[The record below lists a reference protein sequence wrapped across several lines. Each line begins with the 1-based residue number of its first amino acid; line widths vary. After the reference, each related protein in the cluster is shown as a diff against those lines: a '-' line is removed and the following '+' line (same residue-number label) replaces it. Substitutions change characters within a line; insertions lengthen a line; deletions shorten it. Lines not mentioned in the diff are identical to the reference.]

1 MGDIDAVFGLGTM
14 ILHLINQLMSRV
26 SMARNPLSGALDS
39 VGGLR
44 YGLDVAVLCRQR
56 LMHFLRRQM
65 QLIGQFT
72 QWTRRVHHSTEN
84 GTNPSGSHF

>member
-44 YGLDVAVLCRQR
+44 YGLDVAVCAA
-56 LMHFLRRQM
+56 
-65 QLIGQFT
+65 
-72 QWTRRVHHSTEN
+72 N
-84 GTNPSGSHF
+84 A